1 MRLELL
7 GPMRVWARGAEVV
20 LGPPKQRAVLGLLAS
35 RVNQV
40 VGVEQ
45 IVDAVWG
52 SAVPQ
57 TAVNGVHTYVAG
69 LRRVLEPQR
78 GPRESGGVLMSAG
91 GGYALCLDTAAVDAE
106 LFAGSHARA
115 RRLLGAGEAEDAI
128 QAYESA
134 LALWHGE
141 AYANVPGPFAELER
155 TRLHEVRLTAV
166 EEWAE
171 AVLAASRHSE
181 AVTVLSGLVAKEP
194 LRERLR
200 WLLMLAL
207 YRCGRRAQALGTY
220 RETRR
225 LLQDELGIEPGG
237 ELRRLHQQILAGHTD
252 LDLRAAPA
260 APAVL
265 RDIQPAPAP
274 APKPAQLPPGARGF
288 TGRTEESARLRNFV
302 GCGVARPELHATL
315 AVVEGAPGI
324 GKSALALQLAHQ
336 LSEGYPDGQLFV
348 DLCGSD
354 PGREPLGAHEALAML
369 LRSLGIEERLLPADL
384 PGRTALY
391 RSLLHGKRVLIV
403 LDDALHADQVRPLLP
418 RGPACVLV
426 TSRRRQYGLAARDGA
441 YRIELAPLAT
451 EDSVDLMA
459 CLVGEERL
467 AGQREAAARLARLC
481 GNLPLAL
488 RIAAA
493 GLAAAP
499 RLSLAELA
507 DYHYAEHGTL
517 DRLAVEDDVTA
528 SLRTAFAASIRTLPA
543 DTAKM
548 FRQLG
553 HCEEEMIT
561 APVAARY
568 TGTGE
573 CVAAR
578 QLAVL
583 ADNHLLEEVGRGLY
597 RFHNLIGVYAAECA
611 RDGQAADRAS
621 VLARLLRDPRA
632 GGPLGAERLPLSAL
646 RAELPHVCGTGAGG
660 AQHLVS
666 CVAEGERS

>member
-1 MRLELL
+1 
-7 GPMRVWARGAEVV
+7 MRVWARGAEVV

-69 LRRVLEPQR
+69 LRRVLEPER
-78 GPRESGGVLMSAG
+78 GPRESGGVLVSAG

-106 LFAGSHARA
+106 LFADSHARA
-115 RRLLGAGEAEDAI
+115 RRLLGAGEAEEAI
-128 QAYESA
+128 RGYENA

-252 LDLRAAPA
+252 LDLRAAA
-260 APAVL
+260 TAPTVL
-265 RDIQPAPAP
+265 RTAPPAPAP

-302 GCGVARPELHATL
+302 GCGVARPEMHATV

-336 LSEGYPDGQLFV
+336 LSESYPDGQLFV

-451 EDSVDLMA
+451 EDAVDLMA

-467 AGQREAAARLARLC
+467 AGQREVGARLAGLC

-493 GLAAAP
+493 GLAASP
-499 RLSLAELA
+499 RLTLAELA
-507 DYHYAEHGTL
+507 DYHCAEHGTL
-517 DRLAVEDDVTA
+517 DRLTVEDDVTA
-528 SLRTAFAASIRTLPA
+528 SLRTAFAASVRSLPPDA
-543 DTAKM
+543 ARM
-548 FRQLG
+548 FRLLG
-553 HCEEEMIT
+553 HCEEELIS
-561 APVAARY
+561 APLAARY
-568 TGTGE
+568 AGTGE
-573 CVAAR
+573 ADAAR
-578 QLAVL
+578 QLAAL

-611 RDGQAADRAS
+611 RDGQAGDRAT
-621 VLARLLRDPRA
+621 VLARLLRGPRA
-632 GGPLGAERLPLSAL
+632 GGPLDAEP
-646 RAELPHVCGTGAGG
+646 PHVCGTGGAALHLLARVPEGG
-660 AQHLVS
+660 
-666 CVAEGERS
+666 RS